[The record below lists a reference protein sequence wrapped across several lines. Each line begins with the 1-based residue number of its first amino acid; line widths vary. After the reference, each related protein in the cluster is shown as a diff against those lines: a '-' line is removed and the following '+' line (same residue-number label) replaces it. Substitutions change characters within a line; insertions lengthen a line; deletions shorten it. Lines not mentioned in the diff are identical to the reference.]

1 MKTSLR
7 FALVDANHFYCSCE
21 RVFAPGLEGRPVVV
35 LSNNDGCIVSASQE
49 SKQLGI
55 TRGVPIFQ
63 IRPLIRRHRVAVF
76 SSNYTLYGD
85 LSRRV
90 MDTLKHFTPRVEVYS
105 IDEAFVDFTGL
116 EDLSEYGCQMRS
128 TVKQWTGIPVSIGI
142 AQTKTLA
149 KIANRL
155 AKRSE
160 LGVFDLTTCNQEQV
174 LASIAIEDVWGI
186 GPRWSK
192 RLRQQGIASALALR
206 HADKA
211 WIRQQMGVIG
221 VRIVWELQ
229 GYSCLPLELNPK
241 PRKSVVVSRSF
252 GTPVESL
259 KELKEAVATFTARAA
274 YKLRK
279 ENLAA
284 QCLTVFVST
293 SRFKEPYYNNK
304 KTTSLPV
311 ATNHM
316 QELIGYALT
325 LTERLYRKGLPFTK
339 AGVMM
344 MKLVCDDQRQINLFD
359 TCDRERAER
368 LLQGVDEI
376 NEQLG
381 RGTLHYGA
389 EGLKQ
394 GWQTRAEQR
403 SPRWTTQWSELPIVK
418 A

>member
-21 RVFAPGLEGRPVVV
+21 QVFAPGLEGLPIIV
-35 LSNNDGCIVSASQE
+35 LSNNDGACVSVNKEA
-49 SKQLGI
+49 KALGI
-55 TRGVPIFQ
+55 TRGVPFFQ
-63 IRPLIRRHRVAVF
+63 IRPLVQRHRVVVF

-90 MDTLKHFTPRVEVYS
+90 MDTLKHFTPRVEIYS
-105 IDEAFVDFTGL
+105 IDEAFVDVTDLKDLTG
-116 EDLSEYGCQMRS
+116 YGHQMRS

-155 AKRSE
+155 AKCSE
-160 LGVFDLTTCNQEQV
+160 LGVFDLTTCDQEQV

-186 GPRWSK
+186 GPRWSR

-206 HADKA
+206 QVDKV

-221 VRIVWELQ
+221 VRIVWELL

-241 PRKSVVVSRSF
+241 PRKSVIVSRSF

-259 KELKEAVATFTARAA
+259 QELKESVAAFTARAA

-279 ENLAA
+279 DNLAA
-284 QCLTVFVST
+284 QSLMVFVST
-293 SRFKEPYYNNK
+293 SRFKEPYYSNK

-311 ATNHM
+311 ATNLT
-316 QELIGYALT
+316 QELISYALA
-325 LTERLYRKGLPFTK
+325 LTERLYRKGLSFSK

-344 MKLVCDDQRQINLFD
+344 MKLVSD
-359 TCDRERAER
+359 DRERAAR
-368 LLQGVDEI
+368 LLQDMDEI
-376 NEQLG
+376 NEHMG
-381 RGTLHYGA
+381 RGTLRYGA
-389 EGLKQ
+389 EGIKQ
-394 GWQTRAEQR
+394 AWQTRSGQR
-403 SPRWTTQWSELPIVK
+403 SPRWTTQWDELPIVE

>member
-21 RVFAPGLEGRPVVV
+21 RVFAPGLESRPVVV
-35 LSNNDGCIVSASQE
+35 LSNNDGCIVSATPE

-128 TVKQWTGIPVSIGI
+128 IVKQWTGIPVSIGI
-142 AQTKTLA
+142 A
-149 KIANRL
+149 
-155 AKRSE
+155 
-160 LGVFDLTTCNQEQV
+160 QEQV

-206 HADKA
+206 QADKA

-241 PRKSVVVSRSF
+241 PRKSVVVSRTF

-279 ENLAA
+279 DNLAA
-284 QCLTVFVST
+284 QYLTVFVST

-304 KTTSLPV
+304 KSTSLAV
-311 ATNHM
+311 ATNLT
-316 QELIGYALT
+316 QELISYALT
-325 LTERLYRKGLPFTK
+325 LTERLYRKGLLFSK

-344 MKLVCDDQRQINLFD
+344 IKLVSDDERQMNLFD
-359 TCDRERAER
+359 TCDRERAAH
-368 LLQGVDEI
+368 LLQGMDEI
-376 NEQLG
+376 NEQME
-381 RGTLHYGA
+381 RGTLRYAA

-394 GWQTRAEQR
+394 GWQTRAEKR

>member
-394 GWQTRAEQR
+394 GWQTRAERR

>member
-21 RVFAPGLEGRPVVV
+21 RVFAPRLEGRPVVV
-35 LSNNDGCIVSASQE
+35 LSNNDGCIVSATQE
-49 SKQLGI
+49 AKNLGI

-63 IRPLIRRHRVAVF
+63 IKPLLQRHRVAVF

-90 MDTLKHFTPRVEVYS
+90 MDTLKHFTPRVEIYS
-105 IDEAFVDFTGL
+105 IDEAFIDLTGHK
-116 EDLSEYGCQMRS
+116 DLAEYGYQIRS

-155 AKRSE
+155 AKHSE
-160 LGVFDLTTCNQEQV
+160 FGVFDLTTCDQEQI

-206 HADKA
+206 QVDKA

-259 KELKEAVATFTARAA
+259 QELKEAVATFTAKAA

-284 QCLTVFVST
+284 QYLTVFVST
-293 SRFKEPYYNNK
+293 SRFKEPHYSNK

-311 ATNHM
+311 ATNQT
-316 QELIGYALT
+316 QELISYALA
-325 LTERLYRKGLPFTK
+325 LTERLYRKGLPFSK

-344 MKLVCDDQRQINLFD
+344 MKLVFAHQRQINFFD
-359 TCDRERAER
+359 TCDRERSAR
-368 LLQGVDEI
+368 LLQAMDEI
-376 NEQLG
+376 NEQMG
-381 RGTLHYGA
+381 RGTLRYGA
-389 EGLKQ
+389 EGLERD
-394 GWQTRAEQR
+394 WQTRAGQR
-403 SPRWTTQWSELPIVK
+403 SPRWTTQWGELPIVK